1 MSAVPLQT
9 DPAMSS
15 VTREAVTVA
24 LQHAGETFMIRRQPE
39 MASFP
44 GYWAFPGGKV
54 DLEDA
59 EAPARTHPLFAA
71 HEARWVQAL
80 VRELAEEI
88 GFDLDLAVANGE
100 VLALHQFG
108 TALTPPIVPMRFN
121 TLFFRVELRSR
132 PALVLDPGEVDQG
145 GWMAPSDWLERY
157 RAGQLMLAPPTLTS
171 LELFEVGEGL
181 EPSERTLERYHG
193 QSLPVIESIR
203 GLHLI
208 PVRSHTL
215 PPAIHTNCFVLG
227 DEGSPRLLIDP
238 SPYSDEEC
246 EGLLA
251 RVRAMGVTTVFLT
264 HHHPDHRERADRVA
278 RELGAELV
286 MSADTQMRIAVDVP
300 GFFDGLSLRLVGE
313 GELITRWLGHAV
325 RVLEV
330 PGHDQ
335 GQLALMPEDRSWCLV
350 GDLIQGIGTVV
361 IHKPEGHMGRYFASM
376 RRIIELDPAVIIPS
390 HGMPMGS
397 TYRLRATL
405 RHREEREAA
414 VLALHR
420 EGQSMEQMLQA
431 LYRDTDRRLWPL
443 ALQNIE
449 GHLDKLREEGRLQA
463 VGQGA

>member
-1 MSAVPLQT
+1 M
-9 DPAMSS
+9 
-15 VTREAVTVA
+15 A
-24 LQHAGETFMIRRQPE
+24 LQHAGDTFMIRRQPA
-39 MASFP
+39 MPSFP

-54 DLEDA
+54 DPEDA
-59 EAPARTHPLFAA
+59 EAPIRTHPLFTP
-71 HEARWVQAL
+71 HEPSWVQAL

-88 GFDLDLAVANGE
+88 GFDLDAAVADGE
-100 VLALHQFG
+100 VEALHVFG

-121 TLFFRVELRSR
+121 TLFFRVQLRSR
-132 PALVLDPGEVDQG
+132 PSLVLDAGEVDQ
-145 GWMAPSDWLERY
+145 SEWLPHGEWLARY
-157 RAGQLMLAPPTLTS
+157 RRGELLLAPPTLTS
-171 LELFEVGEGL
+171 LELFDAGKGYEA
-181 EPSERTLERYHG
+181 STRTLEKYNG
-193 QSLPVIESIR
+193 EPLPVIESIR
-203 GLHLI
+203 GLQLI

-227 DEGSPRLLIDP
+227 DDGAPRLLIDP

-246 EGLLA
+246 DGLLA
-251 RVRAMGVTTVFLT
+251 RVRGLGITTVFLT

-286 MSADTQMRIAVDVP
+286 MSADTRGRIEQDVP
-300 GFFDGLSLRLVGE
+300 RFFDGLKVRLVGE
-313 GELITRWLGHAV
+313 GETITRWLGQPV
-325 RVLEV
+325 TVLEV

-335 GQLALMPEDRSWCLV
+335 GQLALMPENRAWCLV

-376 RRIIELDPAVIIPS
+376 QRIIDLDPAVIVPS
-390 HGMPMGS
+390 HGMPMGT

-420 EGQSMEQMLQA
+420 RGQTMEQMLQD
-431 LYRDTDRRLWPL
+431 LYRDIDARLWPL

-449 GHLDKLREEGRLQA
+449 GHLDKLREEGRLDP
-463 VGQGA
+463 VSQGT